1 MLVTDAVFNLGWVAF
16 LAGDQMRSRA
26 AFEESLELARELSD
40 ALHTAE
46 ALLLLGE
53 LDLLADDAEGA
64 ETRIRARPRAYTDVG
79 STLERAACLTAL
91 GGVAVL
97 RESDEEAAR
106 LFGEAEALRGD
117 ALLEAPE
124 RAVVERFY
132 LRLEAALG
140 EERLN
145 SLKAEGAGATRS
157 ALSPPGSRNG
167 QSLKR

>member
-1 MLVTDAVFNLGWVAF
+1 
-16 LAGDQMRSRA
+16 MRSRA

-64 ETRIRARPRAYTDVG
+64 ETRIRASLELYTDVG

-106 LFGEAEALRGD
+106 LFGEAEALREGR
-117 ALLEAPE
+117 AARGTGARSR
-124 RAVVERFY
+124 RAVLPAPR
-132 LRLEAALG
+132 AAL

-145 SLKAEGAGATRS
+145 SLKAERGPVRPDS
-157 ALSPPGSRNG
+157 ALSPRARGTG
-167 QSLKR
+167 QSLKRW